1 MAVVGILS
9 AYFKEQRDKMKED
22 EFMAIFSGKEYI
34 QRYDA
39 GQKAVEN
46 GNWRLAF
53 ACFND
58 CLQYLK
64 YYEPYRVSDIEEL
77 ERLVDNC
84 NRMFK

>member
-1 MAVVGILS
+1 
-9 AYFKEQRDKMKED
+9 
-22 EFMAIFSGKEYI
+22 MAIFNGKEYI
-34 QRYDA
+34 ERYDA
-39 GQKAVEN
+39 GQKAVDN

-53 ACFND
+53 D

-64 YYEPYRVSDIEEL
+64 RNESWRTSDISGL

>member
-1 MAVVGILS
+1 
-9 AYFKEQRDKMKED
+9 
-22 EFMAIFSGKEYI
+22 MAIFSEKEYI

-39 GQKAVEN
+39 GQKAVDD

-53 ACFND
+53 DCFND

-64 YYEPYRVSDIEEL
+64 WNEPNRISEIANL

-84 NRMFK
+84 NCMFR

>member
-1 MAVVGILS
+1 MRKYREGNI
-9 AYFKEQRDKMKED
+9 
-22 EFMAIFSGKEYI
+22 MAIFSEREYI

-39 GQKAVEN
+39 GQKAVDN

-53 ACFND
+53 DCFND

-64 YYEPYRVSDIEEL
+64 WNAPYRTSEIASL

-84 NRMFK
+84 NHMFK

>member
-1 MAVVGILS
+1 
-9 AYFKEQRDKMKED
+9 
-22 EFMAIFSGKEYI
+22 MAIFNGKEYM

-39 GQKAVEN
+39 GKQAVDN

-53 ACFND
+53 DCFND

-64 YYEPYRVSDIEEL
+64 RNEPWRTSDISEL